1 MQGLFAI
8 VGLTLKAAIRYRVV
22 VVLSGLLLASV
33 VVLPLMIKHDG
44 SAQGFTQILLTYTLS
59 AITFLLGFATLW
71 IACGSLA
78 REVQECQIQMLAV
91 KPIPRWKIWIGKWL
105 GIVVLNAILL
115 GISSL
120 AVYGI
125 TLWRA
130 QQLSEAQ
137 QGVLDNEIFVARGS
151 ALPDYPD
158 IEPYIEGY
166 MAERLKENPN
176 LIDLD
181 QTYVRQQVEEQV
193 KAAQQVVRPAYIRRW
208 TIPVASPESVKDQ
221 PMYLRVKFYTSR
233 PYDTATYDVLWEIG
247 PPETPQR
254 VQRRM
259 DISPEAPI
267 EFQIPPNL
275 LDAEG
280 NLVVDVYNDNQ
291 EALLFPLEDGME
303 VLYRQGGFGWNYV
316 RGMLVILCW
325 MGFLAAIG
333 LAASSFLSFPV
344 AAFVSIAVLIVG
356 FSSGTLS
363 QVIEQGGIGGI
374 NHETGRKDSASGLD
388 YIALPVAKGMLSVIN
403 LVKEFSPISFLS
415 TGRSITM
422 GTLFQALTQIVLMM
436 GVIFAAFGIWAF
448 YRSELATAQGNQ

>member
-1 MQGLFAI
+1 MSDANAGSETYSALENLAW
-8 VGLTLKAAIRYRVV
+8 KMDWYRDYQCDSFRCF
-22 VVLSGLLLASV
+22 LGGRLRHHHLAS
-33 VVLPLMIKHDG
+33 
-44 SAQGFTQILLTYTLS
+44 
-59 AITFLLGFATLW
+59 
-71 IACGSLA
+71 
-78 REVQECQIQMLAV
+78 
-91 KPIPRWKIWIGKWL
+91 
-105 GIVVLNAILL
+105 
-115 GISSL
+115 
-120 AVYGI
+120 
-125 TLWRA
+125 

-137 QGVLDNEIFVARGS
+137 QAVLDNEIFVARGS

-158 IEPYIEGY
+158 IEPYVDEY

-176 LIDLD
+176 LVDMD

-208 TIPVASPESVKDQ
+208 SIPVASPESVKDQ
-221 PMYLRVKFYTSR
+221 PMYIRVKFFTSR
-233 PYDTATYDVLWEIG
+233 PYDTATYNVVWQIG

-259 DISPEAPI
+259 DIAPETPI
-267 EFQIPPNL
+267 EFEIPPNL
-275 LDAEG
+275 LDPEG
-280 NLVVDVYNDNQ
+280 NLIVDIYNDNQ

-303 VLYRQGGFGWNYV
+303 ILYKQGDFGWNYV

-344 AAFVSIAVLIVG
+344 AAFVSIALLIVG

-388 YIALPVAKGMLSVIN
+388 HIALPVAKGLLSVIN
-403 LVKEFSPISFLS
+403 LVKEFSPVSFLS
-415 TGRSITM
+415 TGRSITV
-422 GTLFQALTQIVLMM
+422 GILFQAFTQIVLVM
-436 GVIFAAFGIWAF
+436 GGIFAAFGMWAF

>member
-363 QVIEQGGIGGI
+363 HVIEQGGIGGI

-436 GVIFAAFGIWAF
+436 GGIFAAFGIWAF

>member
-325 MGFLAAIG
+325 IGFLAAIG

-436 GVIFAAFGIWAF
+436 GGIFAAFGIWAF

>member
-1 MQGLFAI
+1 MQGLIAI
-8 VGLTLKAAIRYRVV
+8 VGLTIKASIRYRVV
-22 VVLSGLLLASV
+22 IVLSFLLLASV

-78 REVQECQIQMLAV
+78 REVQECQMQMLAV
-91 KPIPRWKIWIGKWL
+91 KPIPRWKIWLGKWI
-105 GIVVLNAILL
+105 GIVVINGILL
-115 GISSL
+115 GVSSL

-125 TLWRA
+125 TIWRA

-137 QGVLDNEIFVARGS
+137 QAVLDNEIFVARGS

-158 IEPYIEGY
+158 IEPYVDEY
-166 MAERLKENPN
+166 MAERLKQNPN
-176 LIDLD
+176 LVDMD

-208 TIPVASPESVKDQ
+208 SIPVASPESVKDQ
-221 PMYLRVKFYTSR
+221 PMYIRVKFYTSR
-233 PYDTATYDVLWEIG
+233 PYDTATYNVVWQIG

-259 DISPEAPI
+259 DIAPEAPI
-267 EFQIPPNL
+267 EFEIPPNL

-280 NLVVDVYNDNQ
+280 NLIVDIYNDNQ

-303 VLYRQGGFGWNYV
+303 ILYKQGDFSWNYV

-344 AAFVSIAVLIVG
+344 AAFVSIALLIVG

-388 YIALPVAKGMLSVIN
+388 HIALPVAKGMLSVIN
-403 LVKEFSPISFLS
+403 LVKEFSPVSFLS
-415 TGRSITM
+415 TGRSITV
-422 GTLFQALTQIVLMM
+422 GILFQAFTQIVLMM
-436 GVIFAAFGIWAF
+436 GGIFAAFGMWAF

>member
-1 MQGLFAI
+1 MQGLLAI

-59 AITFLLGFATLW
+59 AITFLLGFSTLW

-78 REVQECQIQMLAV
+78 REVQECQIQILAV
-91 KPIPRWKIWIGKWL
+91 KPIPRWKIWIGKWI
-105 GIVVLNAILL
+105 GIVVINAILL
-115 GISSL
+115 GLSSM

-125 TLWRA
+125 TVWRA

-137 QGVLDNEIFVARGS
+137 QSVLDNEIFVARGS
-151 ALPDYPD
+151 ALPAYPD
-158 IEPYIEGY
+158 IQPYVDEY

-176 LIDLD
+176 LVDLD

-221 PMYLRVKFYTSR
+221 PMFLRVKFFTSR
-233 PYDTATYDVLWEIG
+233 PYDTSTYNVMWEIG

-259 DISPEAPI
+259 DIAPEAPI
-267 EFQIPPNL
+267 EFLIPPNL
-275 LDAEG
+275 LDPEG
-280 NLVVDVYNDNQ
+280 NLIVDVYNDNQ

-303 VLYRQGGFGWNYV
+303 VLYRQGGFGWNYI

-344 AAFVSIAVLIVG
+344 AAFVSIALLIVG

-363 QVIEQGGIGGI
+363 QVVDQGGIGGI

-388 YIALPVAKGMLSVIN
+388 YVAIPLAKGILGVIN
-403 LVKEFSPISFLS
+403 LVKEFSPVSFLS
-415 TGRSITM
+415 TGRSITV
-422 GTLFQALTQIVLMM
+422 GILFQALTQIVLLM
-436 GVIFAAFGIWAF
+436 GGLFAAFGIWAF

>member
-1 MQGLFAI
+1 MQGLLAI

-59 AITFLLGFATLW
+59 AITFLLGFSTLW

-78 REVQECQIQMLAV
+78 REVQECQIQILAV
-91 KPIPRWKIWIGKWL
+91 KPIPRWKIWIGKWI
-105 GIVVLNAILL
+105 GIVVINAILL
-115 GISSL
+115 GLSSM

-125 TLWRA
+125 TVWRA

-137 QGVLDNEIFVARGS
+137 QAVLDNEIFVARGS
-151 ALPDYPD
+151 ALPAYPD
-158 IEPYIEGY
+158 IQPYVDEY

-176 LIDLD
+176 LVDLD

-221 PMYLRVKFYTSR
+221 PMFLRVKFFTSR
-233 PYDTATYDVLWEIG
+233 PYDTSTYNVMWEIG

-259 DISPEAPI
+259 DIAPEAPI
-267 EFQIPPNL
+267 EFLIPPNL
-275 LDAEG
+275 LDPEG
-280 NLVVDVYNDNQ
+280 NLIVDVYNDNQ

-344 AAFVSIAVLIVG
+344 AAFVSIALLIVG

-363 QVIEQGGIGGI
+363 QIVDQGGIGGI

-388 YIALPVAKGMLSVIN
+388 YVAIPLAKGILGVIN
-403 LVKEFSPISFLS
+403 LVKEFSPVSFLS
-415 TGRSITM
+415 TGRSITV
-422 GTLFQALTQIVLMM
+422 GILFQALTQIVILM
-436 GVIFAAFGIWAF
+436 GGLFAAFGIWAF

>member
-1 MQGLFAI
+1 MQGLIAI

-22 VVLSGLLLASV
+22 VVLSVLLLASV

-59 AITFLLGFATLW
+59 AITFLLGFSTLW

-78 REVQECQIQMLAV
+78 REVQECQIQILAV
-91 KPIPRWKIWIGKWL
+91 KPIPRWKIWIGKWI
-105 GIVVLNAILL
+105 GIVVINAILL
-115 GISSL
+115 GLSSL

-125 TLWRA
+125 TVWRA

-137 QGVLDNEIFVARGS
+137 QAVLDNEIFVARGS
-151 ALPDYPD
+151 ALPEYPD
-158 IEPYIEGY
+158 IQPYVDEY

-176 LIDLD
+176 LVDLD

-221 PMYLRVKFYTSR
+221 PMFLRVKFFTSR
-233 PYDTATYDVLWEIG
+233 PYDTSTYNVMWEIG

-254 VQRRM
+254 VQRSM
-259 DISPEAPI
+259 DIAPESPI
-267 EFQIPPNL
+267 EFLIPPNL
-275 LDAEG
+275 LDPEG
-280 NLVVDVYNDNQ
+280 NLIVDVYNDNQ

-303 VLYRQGGFGWNYV
+303 VLYRQGGFGWNFI

-344 AAFVSIAVLIVG
+344 AAFVSIAILIVG

-363 QVIEQGGIGGI
+363 QVVDQGGIGGI

-388 YIALPVAKGMLSVIN
+388 YVAIPLAKGILGVIN
-403 LVKEFSPISFLS
+403 LVKEFSPVSFLS
-415 TGRSITM
+415 TGRSITV
-422 GTLFQALTQIVLMM
+422 GILFQALTQIVLLM
-436 GVIFAAFGIWAF
+436 GGLFAAFGIWAF